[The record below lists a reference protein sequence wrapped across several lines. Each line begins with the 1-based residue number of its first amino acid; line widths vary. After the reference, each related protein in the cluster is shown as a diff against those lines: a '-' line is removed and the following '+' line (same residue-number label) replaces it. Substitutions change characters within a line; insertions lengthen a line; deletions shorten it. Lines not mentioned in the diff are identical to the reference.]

1 LTQPAPIAIQGAP
14 VGGSLRAFFAL
25 FAMLGAAGRG
35 PQLDE
40 DALRALVVQARDGDP
55 GAQRRLYEQLV
66 DRVFRS
72 VRPMFQD
79 ESEAEDVTQD
89 ALIKVLSSLDRYQP
103 RDGSSFVSWVVA
115 IAFNTARHRF
125 RRKRP
130 VPTEPDA
137 LAILQEA
144 VEHSPDPSHAL
155 ERQRTRAL
163 VLRALW
169 EVPERERQ
177 ILSLRYGAEL
187 NASEIAA
194 IVNLRPAHIRKLCER
209 WRPRLAARIEELQRP
224 PESPDA

>member
-1 LTQPAPIAIQGAP
+1 MTPSTPAIVPGAP
-14 VGGSLRAFFAL
+14 TGGSFRAFFAL
-25 FAMLGAAGRG
+25 FAMLGAPGRG
-35 PQLDE
+35 AQLDE
-40 DALRALVVQARDGDP
+40 AALQALVVQARDGDQ
-55 GAQRRLYEQLV
+55 GAQRRFYEQLV

-89 ALIKVLSSLDRYQP
+89 AMIKALSSLDRYQP
-103 RDGSSFVSWVVA
+103 RPGSSFVSWVVA

-130 VPTEPDA
+130 VPTEADT
-137 LAILQEA
+137 LAALQEA
-144 VEHSPDPSHAL
+144 VEHSPDPSLEL

-187 NASEIAA
+187 NASEIAT
-194 IVNLRPAHIRKLCER
+194 ITKLKPAHVRKICER
-209 WRPRLAARIEELQRP
+209 WRPRLAARIQDLLTPQ
-224 PESPDA
+224 ESPHA